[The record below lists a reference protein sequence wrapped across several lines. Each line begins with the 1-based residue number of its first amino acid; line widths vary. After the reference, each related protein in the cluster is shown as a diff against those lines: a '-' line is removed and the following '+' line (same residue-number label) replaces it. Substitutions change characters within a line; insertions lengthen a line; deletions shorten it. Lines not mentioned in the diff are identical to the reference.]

1 MAEPGQV
8 QLTRFSVQGMDCAA
22 CVSKI
27 ETAVSRLDGVS
38 NVKVGLQSETLS
50 ASLSSPEKSAA
61 VEDAVRKLG
70 YAIALKDKSPDS
82 NSDKSPHHED
92 DGHDHSDHGQPIE
105 GAWWESS
112 KGLLVIITGVLIGFA
127 YLERNLLPYGSQLVF
142 YAACLI
148 GAYPVAKRAL
158 AALRSGSVFTIE
170 MLMTIAVIGAIW
182 IGEVEEAALVVFLF
196 AIGELLEGIATGRA
210 RSGIKALAKIAPK
223 TAFVET
229 KDGVV
234 ETPIE
239 QITIGSIIVVRP
251 GDRVAADGVVISG
264 TSSVDESALTGE
276 SVPRNKDVGDT
287 VLAGS
292 INAEAVLRVRVDK
305 PAEDNLISRVV
316 KLVEEAAD
324 AKAPSERFIDQFAKW
339 YMPAICL
346 IAIAV
351 AVLPPLMAGQPW
363 NTWIYRALTLL
374 LIGCPCALVIS
385 TPASIASALAAGA
398 KRGLLVKGGG
408 VLEAIGK
415 VKHIAFDKTGTLTE
429 GKPKVTEIE
438 ALADI
443 GKDDIL
449 RIAAAAESGSSHPL
463 AVAIVN
469 HAKATKIAFEPVN
482 SEVIPG
488 KGLMAE
494 VDGQEVLIGAASRL
508 GVTQADTLEWAK
520 QLEAQGKSVSVVLIN
535 KKPVGLIGMRDEP
548 RQDAIEG
555 VKRIMAL
562 GLKVVMLT
570 GDNRANAEAVGKD
583 LGMDVKAE
591 LLPEDK
597 LAVIKERAVD
607 GGIAKV
613 GDGINDAPALAAATV
628 GIAMGSGT
636 DVALEAADA
645 AVLNNKVTDVASLI
659 TLSRRTRSVI
669 LQNVGLA
676 MGLKAV
682 FLVTTVLGMTGLW
695 IAILADTGATV
706 LVTINALRLLRAK
719 F

>member
-196 AIGELLEGIATGRA
+196 AIGELLEGIAAGRA

-239 QITIGSIIVVRP
+239 EITIGSIIVVRP

-429 GKPKVTEIE
+429 GKPKVTDIE
-438 ALADI
+438 AL
-443 GKDDIL
+443 GRMSKDDIL

-469 HAKATKIAFEPVN
+469 HAKVTKIAFEPVN
-482 SEVIPG
+482 SEAIPG

-520 QLEAQGKSVSVVLIN
+520 QLEAQGKSVSVVLVN

-548 RQDAIEG
+548 RQGAIEG

-659 TLSRRTRSVI
+659 TLSRKTRSVI